1 LSAPVVGTDRL
12 RQALLARQLLLER
25 ATLDPVLAIDR
36 IGGLQTQAAPSGY
49 VSLWS
54 RVAGFERPWLT
65 HALEDRRV
73 VQGTIMRSTIHT
85 VSAADYWPL
94 TAGVRRVR
102 RAWLERAWGREFSGT
117 DTAALAMATTA
128 ALEAGPV
135 RMAELVQRLVA
146 DGFAELP
153 ARWAGHFVDLVRVPP
168 SGTWEHRR
176 ADLMGLAQAWLPP
189 GEPAQN
195 EADGVTRLIRRALGA
210 FGPMTARDLAGWMG
224 FPVRDLA
231 PALARLD
238 LRPLRDEAGREL
250 VDLPEGVLAPAD
262 PPAPARFLAV
272 WDPILLVHF
281 RATGILPEAFRPLLF
296 STRTPQSANAFL
308 LDGQVAGTWRYRAG
322 QLEVEPF
329 RALSPVERR
338 ALDEEAHALEAFH
351 RASGA

>member
-1 LSAPVVGTDRL
+1 MSAPVVETVRL

-25 ATLDPVLAIDR
+25 ATVDPVLAVEQ

-49 VSLWS
+49 ISLWS

-65 HALEDRRV
+65 HALEDRQV

-102 RAWLERAWGREFSGT
+102 RAWLERAWRRQFSGT
-117 DTAALAMATTA
+117 DTAALAAATRA

-135 RMAELVQRLVA
+135 RMPELVRRLVG

-153 ARWAGHFVDLVRVPP
+153 ARSAGHFVDLVRIPP

-176 ADLMGLAQAWLPP
+176 ADLMGLATAWLPP
-189 GEPAQN
+189 DGPGPD
-195 EADGVTRLIRRALGA
+195 EADGVARLIRRGLGA
-210 FGPMTARDLAGWMG
+210 FGPMTPRDLAGWMG
-224 FPVRDLA
+224 FPVRELA

-238 LRPLRDEAGREL
+238 LRPLRDEAGRDL
-250 VDLPEGVLAPAD
+250 LDLPDGVLPPLD
-262 PPAPARFLAV
+262 TPAPARFLAV

-281 RATGILPEAFRPLLF
+281 RRTGIVPEAFRPLLF
-296 STRTPQSANAFL
+296 NTRTPQSANAFL
-308 LDGQVAGTWRYRAG
+308 LDGQVAGTWRHRAG
-322 QLEVEPF
+322 QLELQPF
-329 RALSPVERR
+329 RPLTPVERR
-338 ALDEEAHALEAFH
+338 ALEEEAHALEAFH
-351 RASGA
+351 G

>member
-1 LSAPVVGTDRL
+1 VTAPVVETVRL

-25 ATLDPVLAIDR
+25 ATVDPVRVIEQ

-49 VSLWS
+49 ISLWS

-65 HALEDRRV
+65 RALEDRRV
-73 VQGTIMRSTIHT
+73 IQGTLMRSTIHT
-85 VSAADYWPL
+85 VSAADYWPF

-117 DTAALAMATTA
+117 DTALLAAATRA

-135 RMAELVQRLVA
+135 RMTELVRRLVA

-153 ARWAGHFVDLVRVPP
+153 ARSAGHFVDLVRIPP

-176 ADLMGLAQAWLPP
+176 ADLMGLATAWLPP
-189 GEPAQN
+189 GGLAPD
-195 EADGVTRLIRRALGA
+195 EAEGTARLIRRGLGA
-210 FGPMTARDLAGWMG
+210 FGPMIPRDLAGWMG
-224 FPVRDLA
+224 FPVRELA

-250 VDLPEGVLAPAD
+250 LDLPDGVLPSID
-262 PPAPARFLAV
+262 TPAPARFLAV

-281 RATGILPEAFRPLLF
+281 RRTGILPEAFRPLLF
-296 STRTPQSANAFL
+296 NTRTPQSANAFL
-308 LDGQVAGTWRYRAG
+308 LSGQVAGTWRHRAG
-322 QLEVEPF
+322 RLELEPF
-329 RALSPVERR
+329 RPLAPVERR
-338 ALDEEAHALEAFH
+338 DLEEEAHALEAFH
-351 RASGA
+351 R

>member
-1 LSAPVVGTDRL
+1 MSAPVVETARL

-25 ATLDPVLAIDR
+25 ATVDPVLAVEQ

-49 VSLWS
+49 ISLWS

-102 RAWLERAWGREFSGT
+102 RAWLERAWRREFSGT
-117 DTAALAMATTA
+117 DTAALAAATRA

-135 RMAELVQRLVA
+135 RMPELVRRLVA

-153 ARWAGHFVDLVRVPP
+153 ARSAGHFVDLVRIPP

-176 ADLMGLAQAWLPP
+176 ADLMGLATAWLPP
-189 GEPAQN
+189 DGPGPD
-195 EADGVTRLIRRALGA
+195 EADGAARLIRRGLGA
-210 FGPMTARDLAGWMG
+210 FGPMTPRDLAGWMG
-224 FPVRDLA
+224 FPVRELA

-238 LRPLRDEAGREL
+238 LRPLRDEAGRDL
-250 VDLPEGVLAPAD
+250 LDLPDGVLPPLD
-262 PPAPARFLAV
+262 TPAPARFLAV

-281 RATGILPEAFRPLLF
+281 RRTGIVPEAFRPLLF
-296 STRTPQSANAFL
+296 NTRTPQSANAFL
-308 LDGQVAGTWRYRAG
+308 LDGQVAGIWRHRAG
-322 QLEVEPF
+322 QLELQPF
-329 RALSPVERR
+329 RPLTPVERR
-338 ALDEEAHALEAFH
+338 ALEEEAHALEAFH
-351 RASGA
+351 G